1 MGYLGHRSV
10 TNVFKLTV
18 NERVSST
25 NQQKFRDFLIRS
37 RNGDN
42 TPEDWVFRYSRNVS
56 KFNMSSINTAPVR
69 PVYTNSVEVENN
81 YSVLMSLRKSVFTI
95 KAFHHSPKAAKLGA
109 DESGGLQLVVQLS
122 VGNRIMLLLIF

>member
-56 KFNMSSINTAPVR
+56 INK
-69 PVYTNSVEVENN
+69 
-81 YSVLMSLRKSVFTI
+81 SLI
-95 KAFHHSPKAAKLGA
+95 
-109 DESGGLQLVVQLS
+109 
-122 VGNRIMLLLIF
+122 